1 MVLSFPDLAS
11 FFRVFGLP
19 CIIGVAAIDP
29 GNLEVDLQAG
39 AALGYSLI
47 WSLLLASILGCILQ
61 SLAAHLSIYTG
72 LHLAEVCGL
81 IYKRQAFV
89 SRTVFLI
96 NLFSVI
102 AFDIAEVIGTAFAT
116 RMLFGIPLWLG
127 MIISV
132 CDTMLV
138 LYLQKKG
145 LSSIEMIVEGLLLIL
160 AGCLVY
166 EFIISKPDFG
176 LIAKGTFIPTFGN
189 DQSRGILLAISIM
202 GSVIM
207 SHNLFLHSWLEK
219 ERRKTNRQSSSALEN
234 STTTTITDI
243 SDELP
248 DEEADHQHMTER
260 QLQQSQTRPS
270 PLVLTQDT
278 DSSQTFRDCRY
289 ALIESSAIFFST
301 FLINMC
307 VLVVAAT
314 LPRDAVAQ
322 IDNFGLKDAG
332 ALLQHVIGQRFVSV
346 AWGVALLAS
355 GHAATVTGVLASQAI
370 CEGFLNIHDTTSSS
384 GVVLGSRLIAIL
396 PALVVALIAGE
407 DGSDTLAVV
416 SQAVLSF
423 SLPFAAIPLFKV
435 LYAIGRIRP
444 LFSRPLLFAGFAV
457 FAFAMIANAFAVQ
470 EFVVIVYQYGWIPTS
485 FFILLTTGLIFVLG
499 MLMSSE
505 VDITD
510 LDLSGESPHELTRLL
525 ASK

>member
-1 MVLSFPDLAS
+1 MAFSFPDISS
-11 FFRVFGLP
+11 FFKIFGLP

-47 WSLLLASILGCILQ
+47 WSILLASILGCILQ
-61 SLAAHLSIYTG
+61 SLSAHLAIYTG
-72 LHLAEVCGL
+72 LHLAEVCSL
-81 IYKRQAFV
+81 IYKRNPLI
-89 SRTVFLI
+89 SRTVFSI

-145 LSSIEMIVEGLLLIL
+145 LNRIEIIVEGLLFIL
-160 AGCLVY
+160 AGCLIY
-166 EFIISKPDFG
+166 EFILSKPDFG
-176 LIAKGTFIPTFGN
+176 LIAAGTFIPTFGS
-189 DQSRGILLAISIM
+189 DQSRGIILAISIM

-219 ERRKTNRQSSSALEN
+219 ERRKSPIPQTSAPALDNN
-234 STTTTITDI
+234 STTTNVTDAA
-243 SDELP
+243 DTPL
-248 DEEADHQHMTER
+248 DEEQPEQTQDSVP
-260 QLQQSQTRPS
+260 QLQTIDLSESVGSGTGQ
-270 PLVLTQDT
+270 L
-278 DSSQTFRDCRY
+278 FKDCRY

-314 LPRDAVAQ
+314 LPRDAVEQ

-332 ALLQHVIGQRFVSV
+332 ALLQHVIGQRFASV

-370 CEGFLNIHDTTSSS
+370 CEGFLNIHDTSSSS
-384 GVVLGSRLIAIL
+384 GVVLGSRLVAII
-396 PALVVALIAGE
+396 PALIAALLAGE
-407 DGSDTLAVV
+407 NGSDSLAVA

-423 SLPFAAIPLFKV
+423 SLPFAAVPLFKA
-435 LYAIGRIRP
+435 LYAIGRVRQ
-444 LFSRPLLFAGFAV
+444 LYSRSLLFAGFGV
-457 FAFAMIANAFAVQ
+457 FAIVMVANGFAIR
-470 EFVVIVYQYGWIPTS
+470 EFVAIVYQFGWLPTALLA
-485 FFILLTTGLIFVLG
+485 LLTTGMLAVLFI
-499 MLMSSE
+499 LMASD
-505 VDITD
+505 VDIAD
-510 LDLSGESPHELTRLL
+510 LELDSGSPHELSRLL